1 MKSMIE
7 AMKRFFGNPK
17 CVFFLGLAV
26 VLVAT
31 TLEVMRGRAT
41 NYYDYADST
50 AMFWSDI
57 TPYTI
62 EFAETRGLYYLYTPV
77 FTTIFAPI
85 FLLPQWLG
93 PYVWNIFNYG
103 MLMLAIWTL
112 PAQLAPYRMKM
123 IWFLLSLILQ
133 TSFCFQYNMVV
144 LYIFLLAFTLLEKNK
159 PFWAVLLIMISAT
172 TKIYGVVELALL
184 LCYPKFWRNLGYAVL
199 CGIGLLL
206 LPAVCTGFNRLFELY
221 QENMENLA
229 SHHSAVDYVGLLFAR
244 GLKPLLLPN
253 YRLVQIGALMILSAL
268 FFWRHERW
276 QNFRF
281 RVQALAVLM
290 GYIILFSDSPETHTY
305 IIALTGYLM
314 AFWLQPKRTTFDWV
328 LFWLLFINF
337 CILPTDVLCPSW
349 IHVYI
354 HQTFWLDVYCMTIA
368 WLRVIWWAV
377 GPVNSEQEIVNSGK
391 LKTLLLFLIFL
402 LPMGAGAQDR
412 AFAVKGEKF
421 VMKQVKGGTYKMGAV
436 DGRNAESDELPVHQV
451 KVNDFYIGE
460 TEVTQGLWEAVMGD
474 NPSKLGGGKEW
485 PVENVSF
492 NDCEAFI
499 EKLNQLTGQRFRL
512 PSEAEWEYAARGG
525 RLSKGYIYAGSNNP
539 QEVGWMERKELDD
552 HHHAVK
558 TKKPNELGLYDMSG
572 NVYEWCNSYY
582 EPYSPTEIGFFGRWI
597 RQRFRVIRG
606 GCFRSSAPH
615 LRVSNR
621 YQFPNWRFERTIGL
635 RLAL

>member
-1 MKSMIE
+1 
-7 AMKRFFGNPK
+7 
-17 CVFFLGLAV
+17 
-26 VLVAT
+26 
-31 TLEVMRGRAT
+31 
-41 NYYDYADST
+41 
-50 AMFWSDI
+50 MFWSDI

-123 IWFLLSLILQ
+123 ILFLLSLILQ

-184 LCYPKFWRNLGYAVL
+184 LCYPKFWRNMGYAVL

-253 YRLVQIGALMILSAL
+253 YRLVQIGVLVILSAL

-314 AFWLQPKRTTFDWV
+314 AFWLQPKRTKFDWV
-328 LFWLLFINF
+328 LFWLLFVNF
-337 CILPTDVLCPSW
+337 CILPTDVLCPTW
-349 IHVYI
+349 LHNYI
-354 HQTFWLDVYCMTIA
+354 HDTFSLDVYCMTVA

-377 GPVNSEQEIVNSGK
+377 KPGEEFGGETLKVG
-391 LKTLLLFLIFL
+391 KTLIL
-402 LPMGAGAQDR
+402 LPLCLLLPLTAHAQDKR
-412 AFAVKGEKF
+412 FTVGGETF
-421 VMKQVKGGTYKMGAV
+421 VMKQVKGGTFLMGSNEKDA
-436 DGRNAESDELPVHQV
+436 APDERPVHRV
-451 KVNDFYIGE
+451 KVKDFYIGE
-460 TEVTQGLWEAVMGD
+460 TEVTQELWKAVMGKAKAKWRGEHW
-474 NPSKLGGGKEW
+474 PMEMISYKKCKE
-485 PVENVSF
+485 
-492 NDCEAFI
+492 FI
-499 EKLNQLTGQRFRL
+499 AKLNAMTGEHFRL
-512 PSEAEWEYAARGG
+512 PTEEEWEYAARGG
-525 RLSKGYIYAGSNNP
+525 RLSKGYRYAGSNRP
-539 QEVGWMERKELDD
+539 EEVGWCMENSIRKS
-552 HHHAVK
+552 HKPVK
-558 TKKPNELGLYDMSG
+558 SLRPNELGIYDMSG
-572 NVYEWCNSYY
+572 SVWEWCDSNY
-582 EPYSPTEIGFFGRWI
+582 EDYAPKDRGFFAKWLHSHTY
-597 RQRFRVIRG
+597 VIRG
-606 GCFRSSAPH
+606 GSYNNEAVFM
-615 LRVSNR
+615 RVSNR
-621 YQFPNWRFERTIGL
+621 YEFVDWRFEQTIGM